1 MKIAHQ
7 LRMLRRVLSAAF
19 PAAAVFLASSAF
31 ASTTAGLFLS
41 THSSDETPA
50 SLLRAKF
57 EFEVTGST
65 LTFTAFNL
73 TESPDTFN
81 INELYF
87 NFGGSVTGL
96 SAISIPT
103 GWTFL
108 TDQAADGFGRFD
120 IALIDGV
127 GQDPAQIVPGESV
140 SFVFTIL
147 GSGVAS
153 DFVSTMSSVPPG
165 DRPAFAAAKF
175 VGGPGDDSAFG
186 AVIPAPGSAGVALF
200 AAISATRRRR

>member
-1 MKIAHQ
+1 MKNAHQ
-7 LRMLRRVLSAAF
+7 LRTRRRVLSVSA
-19 PAAAVFLASSAF
+19 PAAAVFFASSAF
-31 ASTTAGLFLS
+31 ASTSAGLFLS

-73 TESPDTFN
+73 TEAPNTFN

-96 SAISIPT
+96 SAVSIPT

-127 GQDPAQIVPGESV
+127 GQNPAQIAAGESV
-140 SFVFTIL
+140 SFVFNIL

-153 DFVSTMSSVPPG
+153 DFISSLSSIPPG

-186 AVIPAPGSAGVALF
+186 AVIPAPGTAGVAIL
-200 AAISATRRRR
+200 AAIGATRRRR